1 MSQTGG
7 NLPESRRWRAPVRVG
22 IVIPCYRVRGY
33 IEEVVRSAIA
43 FGDRVYVV
51 DDKCPEGSGRFVES
65 LGLSQVVVVYHE
77 RNYGVG
83 GATIT
88 GIRRALEDG
97 MDVIVKVDGDGQM
110 DPRRIPSLVA
120 PILRGQA
127 DYTKGNRFFYPED
140 LREMPWVRLL
150 GNAALSFL
158 SKLSTGYWNLFDPTN
173 GFVAIHATVARRI
186 PWEKVHRRFFFESDV
201 LFRLYLLRAKVV
213 DVPMPAR
220 YRGEPSSLSVGWAIP
235 QFLFNHARNFVKRI
249 FYCYI
254 LRDFSLA
261 SIELFTGMFLL
272 VLGVVA
278 AAWEWWQS
286 YVTGIPRTPGT
297 IMLVALPILLGL
309 QLLLGFLAFDI
320 RAVPQE
326 AVHPLFQ
333 AGPSEGFDGE
343 RLSPC

>member
-1 MSQTGG
+1 MSRTWEDLRGLG
-7 NLPESRRWRAPVRVG
+7 PSPDDGIRRRQSPIRVG
-22 IVIPCYRVRGY
+22 IVIPCYRVRRYVEG
-33 IEEVVRSAIA
+33 VVRSAVA

-51 DDKCPEGSGRFVES
+51 DDGCPEGSGRFVES
-65 LGLSQVVVVYHE
+65 LGLSRVVVVYHE
-77 RNYGVG
+77 RNCGVG

-110 DPRRIPSLVA
+110 DPRWIPSLVA

-158 SKLSTGYWNLFDPTN
+158 SKFSTGYWNLFDPTN
-173 GFVAIHATVARRI
+173 GFVAIHAAVARRI

-213 DVPMPAR
+213 DVPLPAR
-220 YRGEPSSLSVGWAIP
+220 YRGESSSLSVGRFIP
-235 QFLFNHARNFVKRI
+235 EFLFNHIRNFIKRI

-261 SIELFTGMFLL
+261 SVEFFTGTLLL
-272 VLGVVA
+272 VLG
-278 AAWEWWQS
+278 S
-286 YVTGIPRTPGT
+286 TPPPGS
-297 IMLVALPILLGL
+297 G
-309 QLLLGFLAFDI
+309 G
-320 RAVPQE
+320 
-326 AVHPLFQ
+326 
-333 AGPSEGFDGE
+333 
-343 RLSPC
+343 SPT